1 MGKLKQA
8 ALWTAMLALVLKLS
22 GLVRESI
29 VGTKFGVSHETDAYF
44 LSFAFITLV
53 VAMISTGFNN
63 VFLPMYIK
71 NRKSGEAGDHNANA
85 LLNWTMVIFVGISF
99 FGWFGAPYFLPLLYG
114 KMAAETA
121 VIAVPMTQVFFAFMT
136 VIALSG
142 LLDSYLQSRR
152 IFVPSQV
159 SKLLATLFSVVFA
172 ILFSDQWG
180 IFSLVYG
187 FIFGTILGVIVQL
200 YYLVRSDYKWRLEF
214 QMDIKFRNAFLLLIV
229 PSLLNSVV
237 GQVNMFVNKAFAS
250 GTSEGAVTYLNNASL
265 IVSIPNAI
273 YATTLAAIIF
283 TLMSEQTEERAKFKE
298 TFFRGMEIS
307 LVTLLPI
314 AAGLLVIG
322 DSVIAFIYEHGK
334 FTPDDTHKT
343 HIALMLYLPV
353 IVFQGMQLML
363 SKSMYARG
371 KTAVVFRI
379 SVTTILINFLSN
391 WLLVDRF
398 GYPALAIATSVVSIY
413 FFAVSMIVVYKDLG
427 NEELARFGKMVP
439 QVVIPTV
446 IMGAVVYAAKAFA
459 GLGSLGPI
467 LQLATLVPIG
477 VVVYVVMLFVF
488 YRAGFRRF
496 VGLLKRG

>member
-8 ALWTAMLALVLKLS
+8 ALWTAVLALILKLS

-29 VGTKFGVSHETDAYF
+29 VSTKFGVSFETDAYF
-44 LSFAFITLV
+44 LAFPFITLV

-71 NRKSGEAGDHNANA
+71 NRKSGDIGDHNANA
-85 LLNWTMVIFVGISF
+85 LLNWTMVLFVGISF

-114 KMAAETA
+114 KMPPETA
-121 VIAVPMTQVFFAFMT
+121 ALAIPMTQVFFAFMT

-152 IFVPSQV
+152 IFVPSQM
-159 SKLLATLFSVVFA
+159 SKLLATLFSVIFA
-172 ILFSDQWG
+172 VLFNDQWG

-200 YYLVRSDYKWRLEF
+200 YYLFRSDYKWRLEF
-214 QMDIKFRNAFLLLIV
+214 KMDIKFRNAFLLLIV

-237 GQVNMFVNKAFAS
+237 GQVNLFVNKAFAS
-250 GTSEGAVTYLNNASL
+250 GVGEGAVTYLNNASL

-273 YATTLAAIIF
+273 YATTLATIIF
-283 TLMSEQTEERAKFKE
+283 TLMSEQTEDRSKFKE

-334 FTPDDTHKT
+334 FTSADTHRT

-398 GYPALAIATSVVSIY
+398 GYPALAIATSVVSVY
-413 FFAVSMIVVYKDLG
+413 FFAVSMVVVYRDLG
-427 NEELARFGKMVP
+427 REELARFGRMVP
-439 QVVIPTV
+439 QVLIPTV
-446 IMGAVVYAAKAFA
+446 LMGLAVWVVKAFIGVGSLGAIPQLVILVPIGAVVY
-459 GLGSLGPI
+459 
-467 LQLATLVPIG
+467 VVG
-477 VVVYVVMLFVF
+477 VFVF

-496 VGLLKRG
+496 VGLLRRG

>member
-8 ALWTAMLALVLKLS
+8 ALWTAVLALVLKLS
-22 GLVRESI
+22 GLFRESI
-29 VGTKFGVSHETDAYF
+29 VSTKFGVSFETDAYF
-44 LSFAFITLV
+44 LAFPFITLV

-71 NRKSGEAGDHNANA
+71 NRKSGDAGDHNANA
-85 LLNWTMVIFVGISF
+85 LLNWTMVLFVGISF
-99 FGWFGAPYFLPLLYG
+99 VGWFGAPYFLPILYG
-114 KMAAETA
+114 KMSEEIAA
-121 VIAVPMTQVFFAFMT
+121 IAVPMTQVFFAFMT

-152 IFVPSQV
+152 IFVPSQM
-159 SKLLATLFSVVFA
+159 SKLLATLFSVIFA
-172 ILFSDQWG
+172 ILFNEQWG
-180 IFSLVYG
+180 IFSLAYG

-200 YYLVRSDYKWRLEF
+200 YYLFRSDYKYRLEF
-214 QMDIKFRNAFLLLIV
+214 RMDIQFRNAFLLLIV

-237 GQVNMFVNKAFAS
+237 GQVNFFVNKAFAS
-250 GTSEGAVTYLNNASL
+250 GIDGAVTYLNNASL
-265 IVSIPNAI
+265 IISIPNAI
-273 YATTLAAIIF
+273 YATTLATIIF
-283 TLMSEQTEERAKFKE
+283 TLMSEQTEDRAKFKE

-314 AAGLLVIG
+314 AAGLFVIG

-334 FTPDDTHKT
+334 FTATDTHRT

-353 IVFQGMQLML
+353 VVFQGMQLML

-398 GYPALAIATSVVSIY
+398 GYPALAVAASVVSVY
-413 FFAVSMIVVYKDLG
+413 FFAVSMVVVYRDLG
-427 NEELARFGKMVP
+427 REELARFGRMVP
-439 QVVIPTV
+439 QVLVPTV
-446 IMGAVVYAAKAFA
+446 LMGAVVWVVKAFV
-459 GLGSLGPI
+459 GVGSLGPI
-467 LQLATLVPIG
+467 PQLAILVPIG
-477 VVVYVVMLFVF
+477 VVVYAAMLFVF

-496 VGLLKRG
+496 LGMLRRG

>member
-8 ALWTAMLALVLKLS
+8 ALWTAVLALVLKLS

-71 NRKSGEAGDHNANA
+71 NRKSGETGDHNANA
-85 LLNWTMVIFVGISF
+85 LLNWTMIIFVAVSF
-99 FGWFGAPYFLPLLYG
+99 IGWFGAPYFLPLMYL
-114 KMAAETA
+114 KMKAETA
-121 VIAVPMTQVFFAFMT
+121 AIAIPMTQVFFAFMT

-159 SKLLATLFSVVFA
+159 SKVLATLFSVIFA
-172 ILFSDQWG
+172 ILFNDQWG

-200 YYLVRSDYKWRLEF
+200 FYLVRSDYKWRLEF
-214 QMDIKFRNAFLLLIV
+214 KMDIKFRNAFLLLIV

-250 GTSEGAVTYLNNASL
+250 SIDGAVTYLNNASL

-283 TLMSEQTEERAKFKE
+283 TLMSEQTEDRAKFKE

-334 FTPDDTHKT
+334 FTAFDTHKT
-343 HIALMLYLPV
+343 HVALMLYLPV
-353 IVFQGMQLML
+353 IIFQGMQLML

-379 SVTTILINFLSN
+379 SVTTVLINFLSN

-398 GYPALAIATSVVSIY
+398 GYPALAIATSVVSVY
-413 FFAVSMIVVYKDLG
+413 FFAVSMVVVYKDLG
-427 NEELARFGKMVP
+427 KEELARFGRMVP
-439 QVVIPTV
+439 QVLIPTV
-446 IMGAVVYAAKAFA
+446 IMGVVVWAAKVFA
-459 GLGSLGPI
+459 GLGSLSPVM
-467 LQLATLVPIG
+467 QLATLAPLG
-477 VVVYVVMLFVF
+477 VVVYAGMLFVF
-488 YRAGFRRF
+488 YRAGFKRFLGMLRR
-496 VGLLKRG
+496 G

>member
-8 ALWTAMLALVLKLS
+8 ALWTAVLALVLKLS
-22 GLVRESI
+22 GLLRESI
-29 VGTKFGVSHETDAYF
+29 VSTKFGVSPETDAYF
-44 LSFAFITLV
+44 LAFPFITLV

-85 LLNWTMVIFVGISF
+85 LLNWTMVLFVGISF
-99 FGWFGAPYFLPLLYG
+99 IGWFGAQYFLPIMYG
-114 KMAAETA
+114 NMSDE
-121 VIAVPMTQVFFAFMT
+121 IATIAIPMTQVFFAFMT

-152 IFVPSQV
+152 IFVPSQM
-159 SKLLATLFSVVFA
+159 SKLLATLFSVIFA
-172 ILFSDQWG
+172 VLFNEQWG
-180 IFSLVYG
+180 IFSLAYG

-200 YYLVRSDYKWRLEF
+200 YYLFRSDYKYRLEF
-214 QMDIKFRNAFLLLIV
+214 RMDIKFRNAFLLLIV

-237 GQVNMFVNKAFAS
+237 GQVNLFVNKAFAS
-250 GTSEGAVTYLNNASL
+250 GIDGAVTYLNNASL
-265 IVSIPNAI
+265 IISIPNAI

-283 TLMSEQTEERAKFKE
+283 TLMSEQTEDRAKFKE

-334 FTPDDTHKT
+334 FTPTDTHKT

-379 SVTTILINFLSN
+379 SVTTILINLLSN
-391 WLLVDRF
+391 WLLVDRY
-398 GYPALAIATSVVSIY
+398 GYPALAIATSVVSVY
-413 FFAVSMIVVYKDLG
+413 FFAVSMVVVYKDLG
-427 NEELARFGKMVP
+427 KEELARFGRMVP
-439 QVVIPTV
+439 QVLIPTV
-446 IMGAVVYAAKAFA
+446 IMGLVVWAAKVFV
-459 GLGSLGPI
+459 GLGLLSPV
-467 LQLATLVPIG
+467 LQLATLAPLG
-477 VVVYVVMLFVF
+477 VVVYAGMLFVF

-496 VGLLKRG
+496 LRLLKRS

>member
-22 GLVRESI
+22 GLVRETI
-29 VGTKFGVSHETDAYF
+29 VGAKFGVSHETDAYS

-85 LLNWTMVIFVGISF
+85 LLNWTMMIFVGISF
-99 FGWFGAPYFLPLLYG
+99 IGWLGVPYFLPLLYG
-114 KMAAETA
+114 KMTAETA
-121 VIAVPMTQVFFAFMT
+121 VVAVPMTQVFFMFMT
-136 VIALSG
+136 AIALSG

-159 SKLLATLFSVVFA
+159 AKLLATLMSLVFA
-172 ILFSDQWG
+172 VLFNEQWG
-180 IFSLVYG
+180 IFSLAYG
-187 FIFGTILGVIVQL
+187 FVIGTILGVIVQL
-200 YYLVRSDYKWRLEF
+200 YYLIRSDYKWRLEF
-214 QMDIKFRNAFLLLIV
+214 KMDIKFRNAFLLMIV

-250 GTSEGAVTYLNNASL
+250 STGTGSVTYLDKASL

-283 TLMSEQTEERAKFKE
+283 TLMSEQTEDRAKFKE

-334 FTPDDTHKT
+334 FTSFDTHKT
-343 HIALMLYLPV
+343 HIALMLYLPF

-379 SVTTILINFLSN
+379 SVTTILLNFLMN

-398 GYPALAIATSVVSIY
+398 GYPALAIATSVVSVY
-413 FFAVSMIVVYKDLG
+413 FFAVSMVVVYKDLG
-427 NEELARFGKMVP
+427 KVELARFGRMVP
-439 QVVIPTV
+439 QVLIPTV
-446 IMGAVVYAAKAFA
+446 IMGLAVWTAKVFV
-459 GLGSLGPI
+459 GLGNFGPI
-467 LQLATLVPIG
+467 VQLATLVPIG
-477 VVVYVVMLFVF
+477 AVVYAGMLFVF

>member
-8 ALWTAMLALVLKLS
+8 ALWTAVLALVLKLS

-71 NRKSGEAGDHNANA
+71 NRKSGDTGDHNANA
-85 LLNWTMVIFVGISF
+85 LLNWTMIIFVAVSF
-99 FGWFGAPYFLPLLYG
+99 IGWFGAPYFLPLMYI
-114 KMAAETA
+114 KMKAETA
-121 VIAVPMTQVFFAFMT
+121 AIAIPMTQVFFAFMT

-159 SKLLATLFSVVFA
+159 SKVLATLFSVIFA
-172 ILFSDQWG
+172 ISFNDQWG

-200 YYLVRSDYKWRLEF
+200 FYLVRSDYKWRLEF
-214 QMDIKFRNAFLLLIV
+214 KMDIKFRNAFLLLIV

-250 GTSEGAVTYLNNASL
+250 SIDGAVTYLNNASL

-283 TLMSEQTEERAKFKE
+283 TLMSEQTEDRAKFKE

-334 FTPDDTHKT
+334 FTAFDTHKT
-343 HIALMLYLPV
+343 HVALMLYLPV

-391 WLLVDRF
+391 WLLVDRY
-398 GYPALAIATSVVSIY
+398 GYPALAIATSVVSVY
-413 FFAVSMIVVYKDLG
+413 FFAVSMVVVYKDLG
-427 NEELARFGKMVP
+427 KEELERFGRMVP
-439 QVVIPTV
+439 QVLIPTV
-446 IMGAVVYAAKAFA
+446 IMGLVVWTAKVFV
-459 GLGSLGPI
+459 GLGNFGPI
-467 LQLATLVPIG
+467 VQLGTLVPIG
-477 VVVYVVMLFVF
+477 AVVYAGMLFVF

-496 VGLLKRG
+496 LGLLKRG

>member
-29 VGTKFGVSHETDAYF
+29 VGTKFGVSNETDAYF

-85 LLNWTMVIFVGISF
+85 LLNWTMIIFVGISF
-99 FGWFGAPYFLPLLYG
+99 IGWFGAPYFLPLMYV
-114 KMAAETA
+114 KMKAETA
-121 VIAVPMTQVFFAFMT
+121 LIAIPMTQIFFAFMT

-152 IFVPSQV
+152 IFVPSQM
-159 SKLLATLFSVVFA
+159 SKLLATFFSVVFA

-214 QMDIKFRNAFLLLIV
+214 KMDIKFRNAFLLLIV

-250 GTSEGAVTYLNNASL
+250 GTTEGAVTYLNNASL

-343 HIALMLYLPV
+343 HIALMLYLPF

-413 FFAVSMIVVYKDLG
+413 FFAVSMVVVYKDLG
-427 NEELARFGKMVP
+427 KEELARFGKMVP

-446 IMGAVVYAAKAFA
+446 IMGAVVNAAKAFA
-459 GLGSLGPI
+459 GLGSFGPI
-467 LQLATLVPIG
+467 VQLATLVPIG

>member
-22 GLVRESI
+22 GLVRETI
-29 VGTKFGVSHETDAYF
+29 VGAKFGVSHETDAYS

-85 LLNWTMVIFVGISF
+85 LLNWTMMIFVGISF
-99 FGWFGAPYFLPLLYG
+99 IGWLGVPYFLPLLYG
-114 KMAAETA
+114 KMTAETA
-121 VIAVPMTQVFFAFMT
+121 VIAVPMTQVFFMFMT
-136 VIALSG
+136 AIALSG

-159 SKLLATLFSVVFA
+159 AKLLATLMSLVFA
-172 ILFSDQWG
+172 VLFNEQWG
-180 IFSLVYG
+180 IFSLAYG
-187 FIFGTILGVIVQL
+187 FVIGTILGVIVQL
-200 YYLVRSDYKWRLEF
+200 YYLIRSDYKWRLEF
-214 QMDIKFRNAFLLLIV
+214 KMDIKFRNAFLLMIV

-250 GTSEGAVTYLNNASL
+250 STGTGSVTYLDKASL

-283 TLMSEQTEERAKFKE
+283 TLMSEQTEDRAKFKE

-334 FTPDDTHKT
+334 FTSFDTHKT
-343 HIALMLYLPV
+343 HIALMLYLPF

-379 SVTTILINFLSN
+379 SVTTILLNFLMN

-398 GYPALAIATSVVSIY
+398 GYPALAIATSVVSVY
-413 FFAVSMIVVYKDLG
+413 FFAVSMVVVYKDLG
-427 NEELARFGKMVP
+427 KVELARFGRMVP
-439 QVVIPTV
+439 QVLIPTV
-446 IMGAVVYAAKAFA
+446 IMGLAVWTAKDFV
-459 GLGSLGPI
+459 GLGSFGPVA
-467 LQLATLVPIG
+467 QLATLVPIG
-477 VVVYVVMLFVF
+477 VVVYAGMLFVF